1 MYFLIKKNN
10 ITNGAHLIGTLLEA
24 TRKVRR
30 VGIYIHHVHVQ
41 NMTDDELKLPAA
53 VVALTEF
60 EFFKT
65 SNVDVSSK
73 RQK

>member
-41 NMTDDELKLPAA
+41 NMTDDELKFA

-65 SNVDVSSK
+65 PNVDVSSK

>member
-1 MYFLIKKNN
+1 M
-10 ITNGAHLIGTLLEA
+10 IGTLLEA
-24 TRKVRR
+24 KRKVRR
-30 VGIYIHHVHVQ
+30 VGIYIHVQ
-41 NMTDDELKLPAA
+41 NMTDDELKFA

>member
-30 VGIYIHHVHVQ
+30 VGIYIHVQ
-41 NMTDDELKLPAA
+41 NMTDDELITA